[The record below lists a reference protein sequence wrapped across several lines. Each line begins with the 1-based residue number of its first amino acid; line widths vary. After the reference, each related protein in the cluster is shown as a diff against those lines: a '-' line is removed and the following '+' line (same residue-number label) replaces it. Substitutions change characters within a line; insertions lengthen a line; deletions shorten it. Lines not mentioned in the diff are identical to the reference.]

1 MPLFV
6 CDETESTASL
16 GPKVWDFITE
26 KLKQKE
32 SFNDFEN
39 AVKKWSPTDCL
50 CRFCSNL
57 LNKWTL

>member
-6 CDETESTASL
+6 YDETESTASL

-39 AVKKWSPTDCL
+39 ATKKTVTNRLSM
-50 CRFCSNL
+50 
-57 LNKWTL
+57 

>member
-6 CDETESTASL
+6 YDETESTASF

-39 AVKKWSPTDCL
+39 ATKKTVTNRLSM
-50 CRFCSNL
+50 
-57 LNKWTL
+57 